1 VTVTKAFS
9 KGDDVKWNWG
19 PGQAEATVKEVHTE
33 RVERTIDG
41 KKKTRNGSEDNPAYV
56 LEQSNGQAVLKLH
69 SELMPDD

>member
-1 VTVTKAFS
+1 MTKAFS

-41 KKKTRNGSEDNPAYV
+41 KEKTRNGSDDNPAYV
-56 LEQSNGQAVLKLH
+56 LEQSDGQRVLKLH

>member
-1 VTVTKAFS
+1 MGTAFS

-19 PGQAEATVKEVHTE
+19 QGQAEATVKEVHTE

-41 KKKTRNGSEDNPAYV
+41 KKKTRNGSDDNPAYV
-56 LEQSNGQAVLKLH
+56 LEQSNGQKVLKLH